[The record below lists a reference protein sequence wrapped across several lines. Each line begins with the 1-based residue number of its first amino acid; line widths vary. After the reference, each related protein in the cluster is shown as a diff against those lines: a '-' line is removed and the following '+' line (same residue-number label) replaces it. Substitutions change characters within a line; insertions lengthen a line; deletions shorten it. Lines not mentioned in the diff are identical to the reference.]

1 MYRVRLFFSRAV
13 SMLRMRITK
22 QSFLRHRLK
31 IRCVANMYG
40 IYYKSHEKSVEPEKK
55 RHHHY
60 VATTTN
66 PLLQWELTEDS
77 ESVPKVR
84 CKCSHIKLLRKRQ
97 MGGPGMHSRI
107 ESLAREKN
115 KKTLPITENIV
126 FVLYRVI
133 INYCNRSKPCPC
145 YEIFAALYKHNSS
158 VA

>member
-84 CKCSHIKLLRKRQ
+84 CKCSHIKLLR
-97 MGGPGMHSRI
+97 PGMYEYSRI

-115 KKTLPITENIV
+115 KKILPITENIV